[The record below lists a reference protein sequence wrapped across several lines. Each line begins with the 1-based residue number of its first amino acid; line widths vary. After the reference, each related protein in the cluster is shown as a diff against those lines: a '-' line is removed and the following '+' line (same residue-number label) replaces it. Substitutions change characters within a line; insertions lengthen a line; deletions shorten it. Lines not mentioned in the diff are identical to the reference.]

1 MELDNENSVN
11 SEEDGE
17 WELDNEVRREL
28 EAEIICERSS
38 SGRRDF
44 LEGPLR
50 IRNDTVVILD
60 DSGWFYLGFED
71 ST

>member
-28 EAEIICERSS
+28 EAEIVCERSS
-38 SGRRDF
+38 SG
-44 LEGPLR
+44 
-50 IRNDTVVILD
+50 
-60 DSGWFYLGFED
+60 
-71 ST
+71 